1 MIFDPKSPLPKSRGF
16 IKHSYGEGLDPVEEF
31 FNAIIGRDSLMDTAM
46 RTPKSG
52 YMQRR
57 LINALQD
64 LRVNYDGTVRDSGQ
78 RIVQFEFGGGNIDV
92 LKSDEGG
99 IEIE

>member
-1 MIFDPKSPLPKSRGF
+1 MDP
-16 IKHSYGEGLDPVEEF
+16 IETF
-31 FNAIIGRDSLMDTAM
+31 FNAIVGRDSLMDTAM

-64 LRVNYDGTVRDSGQ
+64 LRVNYDATIRDANQ
-78 RIVQFEFGGGNIDV
+78 RIVQFEFGNDSIDV
-92 LKSDEGG
+92 SKSDEGG
-99 IEIE
+99 LNVKSLLVEK